1 MFTAGADVLGC
12 YKRDRLWF
20 LLNGG
25 NQSFSYLPISTS
37 AGSCCQ
43 HMSKEVTFG
52 HDDQKLKLSLYD
64 TSGHRDQKCL
74 FLSPD
79 QYSGFR
85 GYPKVNSLAGQWYC
99 RVKFMQL

>member
-37 AGSCCQ
+37 VGSCCQ

-52 HDDQKLKLSLYD
+52 H
-64 TSGHRDQKCL
+64 RDQKCL
-74 FLSPD
+74 FLLT
-79 QYSGFR
+79 
-85 GYPKVNSLAGQWYC
+85 NI
-99 RVKFMQL
+99 RVLGDTLK